1 MAQGLDELV
10 EWLVGEVSFYGDGES
25 NGPPP
30 SSWCRMHS
38 SHIAY
43 LQSFCISWELITSPD
58 VTVMLLV
65 ASLKHGAFVRP

>member
-25 NGPPP
+25 NGPSP

-38 SHIAY
+38 IHIAY
-43 LQSFCISWELITSPD
+43 LQRFCIPRELMTSSD
-58 VTVMLLV
+58 GTVVLLV
-65 ASLKHGAFVRP
+65 VSLKHGALIRS